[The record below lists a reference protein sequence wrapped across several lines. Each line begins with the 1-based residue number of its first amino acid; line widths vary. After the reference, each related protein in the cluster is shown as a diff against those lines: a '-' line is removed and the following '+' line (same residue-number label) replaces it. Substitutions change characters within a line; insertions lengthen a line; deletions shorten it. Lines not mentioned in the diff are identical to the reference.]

1 MSILKLSKVFLGLS
15 AVLVV
20 VSIVLLITPGPRLSI
35 EFSGG
40 TLLEIQAEGKT
51 KQDVETAVHA
61 YEKAH
66 PDTLGNVV
74 VSAINGQKGLS
85 FLLRTK
91 PMSNETHVD
100 VLKSLGTSLA
110 VPVTELQ
117 YTTIGPSLSANLKK
131 NTLIAIAVASIAMVT
146 YLAIAFRKLPR
157 KLNPLKFGVLAV
169 IGFIHDVI
177 ITSGFFVVVSRFTTF
192 EFDPLFVTALLTI
205 LAYSANDT
213 IVIFDRIRDNMTHE
227 SRHETLAQVV
237 DRGLR
242 QCVTRTFNTMAAALI
257 MLVTLF
263 FFGSE
268 SIKWFILALIFGTV
282 IGVYSSYFIAAPLLV
297 YWKWGRRNA

>member
-1 MSILKLSKVFLGLS
+1 MSILKLSKFFLALS

-20 VSIVLLITPGPRLSI
+20 ASIVLLITPGPRLSI

-40 TLLEIQAEGKT
+40 TLLEIQSDGKT
-51 KQDVETAVHA
+51 KQDVETVVQA
-61 YEKAH
+61 YEKDH
-66 PDTLGNVV
+66 PETLGNVT

-100 VLKSLGTSLA
+100 VLKTLETKLGSA
-110 VPVTELQ
+110 KELQ

-131 NTLIAIAVASIAMVT
+131 NTLIAIAVASVAMIT

-177 ITSGFFVVVSRFTTF
+177 ITSGFFVIVSRFTSF

-227 SRHETLAQVV
+227 NRHETLAQVV

-297 YWKWGRRNA
+297 YWRWGRRNA